1 MNKLA
6 GLLLVALTAA
16 ACGGRAP
23 EPAADQYETATV
35 ERRPLVLVVE
45 AAGAI
50 EPIRTSPENSP
61 RRLGAITTR
70 SARRLSTAGH
80 PCGAFSRRSAST
92 VALTTLCGLA
102 EPRLLVRM
110 SLYPADSRMART
122 KKRPLAS
129 GQIPANEALRLG
141 LLLSLLGVGLAVAMD
156 ALYGLIIFAGL
167 FFDVVI
173 YSMWLKRRTAWGII
187 WGGISGGMPILAGRA
202 LGFDG
207 FDWVGI
213 TLSLGVLFWIPTHIM
228 TFSMKYYEDYKA
240 AGVPTFPSTYGFQ
253 ATRIAIAI
261 SSIFA
266 ALSMGLAAWGIGMT
280 IGYLRILIVLSMGL
294 LTLAA
299 ISVFRPTERVNFGLF
314 KYASVYMLSSML
326 LMMV

>member
-1 MNKLA
+1 MNTVQTKLRQYWPLIKSLQTGLLVTTGAAGYMSARCSVFNLWTVA
-6 GLLLVALTAA
+6 GLLLSLF
-16 ACGGRAP
+16 
-23 EPAADQYETATV
+23 
-35 ERRPLVLVVE
+35 
-45 AAGAI
+45 
-50 EPIRTSPENSP
+50 
-61 RRLGAITTR
+61 
-70 SARRLSTAGH
+70 LSISG
-80 PCGAFSRRSAST
+80 ST
-92 VALTTLCGLA
+92 ILNMWWDRDIYAK
-102 EPRLLVRM
+102 
-110 SLYPADSRMART
+110 MART

-129 GQIPANEALRLG
+129 GQIAANEALRLG
-141 LLLSLLGVGLAVAMD
+141 LLLSLVGVGLAVAMD
-156 ALYGLIIFAGL
+156 ALYGFIIFAGL
-167 FFDVVI
+167 FFYVVI

-202 LGFDG
+202 LGFEG

-213 TLSLGVLFWIPTHIM
+213 TLSLGILFWIPTHIM

-280 IGYLRILIVLSMGL
+280 VGYLRILIVLSLGL

-314 KYASVYMLSSML
+314 KYASVYMLSAML
-326 LMMV
+326 LMMF

>member
-1 MNKLA
+1 MSAITPKFRSYQPLIKSLQTGLLVTTGVAGYMSARCPVFNLWTVA
-6 GLLLVALTAA
+6 GLLLSLF
-16 ACGGRAP
+16 
-23 EPAADQYETATV
+23 
-35 ERRPLVLVVE
+35 
-45 AAGAI
+45 
-50 EPIRTSPENSP
+50 
-61 RRLGAITTR
+61 
-70 SARRLSTAGH
+70 LSISG
-80 PCGAFSRRSAST
+80 ST
-92 VALTTLCGLA
+92 ILNMWWDRDIDAK
-102 EPRLLVRM
+102 
-110 SLYPADSRMART
+110 MART

-141 LLLSLLGVGLAVAMD
+141 LLLSLLGVGLAAAMD

-299 ISVFRPTERVNFGLF
+299 ISVFHPNERVNFGLF